1 MSSSPPRWPCRSSRK
16 HSYATAHSG
25 ARGST
30 RMRAVV
36 IGGSGQI
43 GGWLLRWLAERGHC
57 AVGTYATVPFPG
69 LVPVDAADLVGAAAW
84 LRGQQPDVVFY
95 PAGFTWV
102 DGCERDP
109 ARARAA
115 NLEQPLNLACVAA

>member
-1 MSSSPPRWPCRSSRK
+1 MSSRLPKSPCPSSRTRSS
-16 HSYATAHSG
+16 ATASNV

-30 RMRAVV
+30 EMRAVV

-43 GGWLLRWLAERGHC
+43 GGWLLHWLAARGHD

-69 LVPVDAADLVGAAAW
+69 LAPLDAADLVGAAAW
-84 LRGQQPDVVFY
+84 LRGQRPDVVFY

-109 ARARAA
+109 DRARSA
-115 NLEQPLNLACVAA
+115 